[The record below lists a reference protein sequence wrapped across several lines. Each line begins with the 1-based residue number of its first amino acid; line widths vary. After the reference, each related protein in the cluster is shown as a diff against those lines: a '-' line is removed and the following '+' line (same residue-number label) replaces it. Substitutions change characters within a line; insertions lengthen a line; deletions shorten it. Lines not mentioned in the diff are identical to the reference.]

1 MLPSLV
7 IVFREVFEAGLI
19 IGIVMAVTS
28 GVAGRGRWVAGGVVA
43 GVLGACVVA
52 LFTGGLS
59 QLFHGSGQELF
70 NACILGFA
78 VLMLG
83 WHNVWMSRHGREL
96 AAEMRAAGEA
106 VVEGSKSLAALA
118 LVVTIA
124 VLREGSEVVLFL
136 YGVAAAEG
144 GASIGMLIGGAI
156 GLVLG
161 ALVCLLTYLGLVT
174 IPTRYLFAVT
184 STLIALLA
192 AGMAAQAIAF
202 LEQADILTALDQTVW
217 DTSWI
222 LQRCKLPRHGAAHA
236 DRLRRSADRHAAYR
250 LCGDPWRHRGADEAF
265 SPQPPAP
272 AAANGLNCATRRIGG
287 EVIGTCHRRERPR
300 RDRRVRPRGIRRR
313 GEWRRRLRRSA

>member
-1 MLPSLV
+1 VLASILPSLI

-19 IGIVMAVTS
+19 IGIVMAVTA
-28 GVAGRGRWVAGGVVA
+28 GVAGRGWWVAGGVAA
-43 GVLGACVVA
+43 GILGACVVA
-52 LFTGGLS
+52 LFTGAIS
-59 QLFHGSGQELF
+59 QLFQGSGQELF
-70 NACILGFA
+70 NASILGFA
-78 VLMLG
+78 VVMLG
-83 WHNVWMSRHGREL
+83 WHNVWMARHGREL
-96 AAEMRAAGEA
+96 AAEMRAAGQA

-118 LVVTIA
+118 VVVAIA

-144 GASIGMLIGGAI
+144 GASGSMLVGGLIGLG
-156 GLVLG
+156 LG

-222 LQRCKLPRHGAAHA
+222 LRDGSFLGRALHTLIGYVDQPTAMQLIVYGATLAIIALLMKVFAVPH
-236 DRLRRSADRHAAYR
+236 
-250 LCGDPWRHRGADEAF
+250 
-265 SPQPPAP
+265 Q
-272 AAANGLNCATRRIGG
+272 
-287 EVIGTCHRRERPR
+287 ERPR
-300 RDRRVRPRGIRRR
+300 
-313 GEWRRRLRRSA
+313 AA

>member
-1 MLPSLV
+1 VPVLPALL

-19 IGIVMAVTS
+19 VGIVMAVTS
-28 GVAGRGRWVAGGVVA
+28 GVPARGRWIAGGVAA

-59 QLFHGSGQELF
+59 QLFGGSGQELF
-70 NACILGFA
+70 NAGILSFA

-83 WHNVWMSRHGREL
+83 WHNVWMARHGREL

-106 VVEGSKSLAALA
+106 VVEGSKSLFALA
-118 LVVTIA
+118 VVVMIA

-144 GASIGMLIGGAI
+144 GAGVGMVVGGFL

-161 ALVCLLTYLGLVT
+161 SLVCLLTYFGLII

-184 STLIALLA
+184 STLITLLA

-202 LEQADILTALDQTVW
+202 LEQANILTAFDETVW

-222 LQRCKLPRHGAAHA
+222 LSDGSYLGRALHTLIGYVDQPTAMQLMVYAATLA
-236 DRLRRSADRHAAYR
+236 VITLLMRLFA
-250 LCGDPWRHRGADEAF
+250 L
-265 SPQPPAP
+265 PPAHRAR
-272 AAANGLNCATRRIGG
+272 AA
-287 EVIGTCHRRERPR
+287 
-300 RDRRVRPRGIRRR
+300 
-313 GEWRRRLRRSA
+313 